1 MKQVDEMPT
10 SGQFVA
16 VWQYNGKIWSGV
28 YINRGEWIDVY
39 LIEDDDFERNNAETV
54 KNHLEKQSAKYFIA
68 E

>member
-16 VWQYNGKIWSGV
+16 VWEYNGNIWSGV
-28 YINRGEWIDVY
+28 YINQGEWIDVY

-54 KNHLEKQSAKYFIA
+54 KNHLEKQSAKYFVVD
-68 E
+68 